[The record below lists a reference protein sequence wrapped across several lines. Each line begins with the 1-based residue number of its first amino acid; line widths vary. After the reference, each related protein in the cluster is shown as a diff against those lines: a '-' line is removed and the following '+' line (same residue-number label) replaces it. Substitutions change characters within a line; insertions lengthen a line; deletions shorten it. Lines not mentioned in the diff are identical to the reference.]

1 MAATSS
7 RLAGAAGEAVPEG
20 AAEVGREGSRR
31 RTFAII
37 SHPDAGKTT
46 LSEKLLLYGGAV
58 VEAGSV
64 NARANRREV
73 VSDWM
78 EIERQRGIS
87 VTSTVM
93 RFEFGGVA
101 INLLDTPGHRDFSE
115 DTLRV
120 LGAAD
125 SAVILLDAA
134 KGIEERTLKLFQVAR
149 ERHIPLITFINKF
162 DRPGLE
168 PLALLDEIE
177 STLGLRPTPVTW
189 PVGPAGEFAGV
200 VDRRD
205 DSFHRFQRTSGGST
219 AAGEERLS
227 RSQAEAAGGQEWET
241 AADELALLDAIG
253 ADFDAASFLAGE
265 STPILFGSALSNF
278 GVRLLLDTL
287 VESAPPPGARTGRD
301 GAPRPTDSPFS
312 ALVFKVQANLDPRHR
327 DRLAFIRLCSG
338 RFERGMKATVS
349 RTGRPITMNYAH
361 ELFGQQRETLDVAY
375 PGDVVGLVNAGDLRV
390 GDTLY
395 VGEEISYPPIPT
407 LAPDH
412 FARIRAR
419 STSQYKQF
427 RRGLDQ
433 LREEGVVHVFHESAL
448 GRQAPVLAG
457 AGPMQFEVARHRFES
472 EFGAEVIVEPVAWHV
487 SRVIDPAQADAA
499 RDWTRSAVLESDGGP
514 TLAVFK
520 DLYVLAGFERAHPEV
535 TLDPFLTH

>member
-1 MAATSS
+1 MSS
-7 RLAGAAGEAVPEG
+7 AVGEAAPQS
-20 AAEVGREGSRR
+20 AEEIAREGSRR

-58 VEAGSV
+58 AEAGSV
-64 NARANRREV
+64 KARANRREV
-73 VSDWM
+73 ISDWM

-93 RFEFGGVA
+93 RFEFDGVT

-134 KGIEERTLKLFQVAR
+134 KGIEARTLKLFEVAR

-177 STLGLRPTPVTW
+177 STLGLRPAPVTW
-189 PVGPAGEFAGV
+189 PVGPAGEFKGV

-205 DSFHRFQRTSGGST
+205 GDFYRFERTTGGST
-219 AAGEERLS
+219 TAGESRIS
-227 RSQAEAAGGQEWET
+227 RSEAEASGGEEWET
-241 AADELALLDAIG
+241 AADELALLDAVG
-253 ADFDAASFLAGE
+253 ADFDSASYLAGQ
-265 STPILFGSALSNF
+265 STPVFFGSALSNF
-278 GVRLLLDTL
+278 GVRLLLDAL
-287 VESAPPPGARTGRD
+287 VDLAPPPGPRAGR
-301 GAPRPTDSPFS
+301 GGELRPTESAFS
-312 ALVFKVQANLDPRHR
+312 GLVFKVQSNLDPRHR
-327 DRLAFIRLCSG
+327 DRLAFVRVCSG
-338 RFERGMKATVS
+338 RFERGTKATVA

-361 ELFGQQRETLDVAY
+361 ELFGQQRETLEVAF
-375 PGDVVGLVNAGDLRV
+375 PGDVVGLVNVGDLRV

-395 VGEEISYPPIPT
+395 TGEEITYPPIPT

-419 STSQYKQF
+419 TPSQYKQF
-427 RRGLDQ
+427 RKGLEQ

-448 GRQAPVLAG
+448 GSQAPVLAG
-457 AGPMQFEVARHRFES
+457 AGPMQFEVARYRFEH
-472 EFGAEVIVEPVAWHV
+472 EFGAEVTVEPVAWQV
-487 SRVIDPAQADAA
+487 SRVVDSAGEDAVRA
-499 RDWTRSAVLESDGGP
+499 WRRGSELLDSHGGP
-514 TLAVFK
+514 TLAAFK
-520 DLYVLAGFERAHPEV
+520 DRYALAGFERAHPEIE
-535 TLDPFLTH
+535 LDPFLMH